1 MLQFCH
7 DNNLKIANSFFPPPI
22 GFGSGTFASSIL
34 PDQFNTTLDF
44 ILVPRSIFQNVR
56 DCQVDV
62 LFPGVDSA
70 DHRSVQMT
78 IDLYSVNNNNDTN
91 NNQRRNPP
99 RSRKRKLD
107 FSVLHSSDSDI
118 RNRLEASL
126 ESSFMSFTSLDL
138 AMPITDRL
146 EILFQKRQQA
156 CDLVLPSLN
165 NPTKKNQHWFDV
177 NNHEIA
183 SLLKRKRHSY
193 QAYMNNINN
202 QWFKQQYQVAKAQTR
217 KAIREMKTNFFTERA
232 DRIQELFEIGD
243 MRGYYAALKETFGN
257 AVSPYSNGRQSQLN
271 TLRNKDGTIV
281 YTSHRDRLDRL
292 LEHLKALLNQ
302 ESTVSEDIQAR
313 LPSQQP
319 IITTIGNHFTRT
331 ELKVALSKLVNNK
344 APPWL

>member
-1 MLQFCH
+1 
-7 DNNLKIANSFFPPPI
+7 
-22 GFGSGTFASSIL
+22 
-34 PDQFNTTLDF
+34 
-44 ILVPRSIFQNVR
+44 
-56 DCQVDV
+56 
-62 LFPGVDSA
+62 
-70 DHRSVQMT
+70 
-78 IDLYSVNNNNDTN
+78 
-91 NNQRRNPP
+91 
-99 RSRKRKLD
+99 
-107 FSVLHSSDSDI
+107 
-118 RNRLEASL
+118 
-126 ESSFMSFTSLDL
+126 
-138 AMPITDRL
+138 MPITDRL

-156 CDLVLPSLN
+156 CDLVLPSIN

-271 TLRNKDGTIV
+271 TIRKKDGTMV

-331 ELKVALSKLVNNK
+331 ELKMALSNK
-344 APPWL
+344 INSFIASIYLFI